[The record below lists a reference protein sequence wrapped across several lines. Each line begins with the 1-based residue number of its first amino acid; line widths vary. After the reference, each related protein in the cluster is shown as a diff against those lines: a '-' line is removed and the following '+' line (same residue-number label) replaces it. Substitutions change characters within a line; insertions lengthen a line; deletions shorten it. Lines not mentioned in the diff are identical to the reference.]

1 MEESQPVEAFI
12 LDMDGVLWRDTEPI
26 GDLPALFQY
35 IHARG
40 WKTAFVTNN
49 ATRSVQQYVE
59 KLDSFGV
66 AATAD
71 QIINSGLA
79 TALYLMGENPGG
91 GNVYILGEQGL
102 YDTLQEYGFKHSLD
116 EPLAVIGSLD
126 RNLDYRKLKEAS
138 SLIRAGVP
146 FLGTNPD
153 PSLPTPDGYI
163 PGTGA
168 ILAALTATTGVTPE
182 IIGKPSPRMYQIAL
196 SHLDISPAKAI
207 AVGDQMPTDIAAG
220 IQAGCQTALVLTGV
234 SDRSVIEHFDFQPT
248 YVAESLTHLV
258 GELG

>member
-1 MEESQPVEAFI
+1 MTVAQPVEALL

-26 GDLPALFQY
+26 GDLPDLFQN
-35 IHARG
+35 INARG

-49 ATRSVQQYVE
+49 ATRSVKQYVE

-66 AATAD
+66 TVTAD

-79 TALYLMGENPGG
+79 TALYLKGQHPGG
-91 GNVYILGEQGL
+91 GNVYILGEVGL
-102 YDTLQEYGFKHSLD
+102 YETLQEFGFQHSMD
-116 EPLAVIGSLD
+116 QPLAVIGSLD
-126 RNLDYRKLKEAS
+126 RNLDYLKLKDAA
-138 SLIRAGVP
+138 SLIRAGIP

-153 PSLPTPDGYI
+153 PSLPTPNGYI

-168 ILAALTATTGVTPE
+168 ILAALTATTGVDPE

-196 SHLDISPAKAI
+196 TRLATSPTRAI
-207 AVGDQMPTDIAAG
+207 AIGDQMPTDIAAG

-234 SDRSVIEHFDFQPT
+234 SDRSIVEQFDFQPT
-248 YVAESLTHLV
+248 YIAESLTQLV
-258 GELG
+258 DKLG